1 MLTLVAAVVSAMVSA
16 GSPPSAADPLT
27 VSVETADA
35 DRFAAIFNSSKGH
48 PTAEQLQ
55 RGYLDP
61 GSYGVRIFTPDRII
75 DAHHL
80 AAAEGKRPD
89 FYARAIN
96 VCLPI
101 VKDTTAELRAT
112 YLAFRRLFPEQP
124 LPRFY
129 LGVGADNSGGT
140 AGPGAQVLGLET
152 LCGLA
157 DTPEKLREI
166 VRSFYA
172 HETVHTFQSAAGFED
187 LDGGLL
193 SSVLV
198 EGAADFIATLVTGQQ
213 IDPARAAWA
222 APREAELWQQFEAD
236 LAITGGKKW
245 SERKQ
250 GTPVAQSFD
259 HWIGNYGSAPKGWP
273 TEVGYWMGQRIWQR
287 WYDRQADKRAAVREM
302 VALIDPAGVLAQ
314 GRFQERSLPHE

>member
-1 MLTLVAAVVSAMVSA
+1 MLMLVAAVVSAMAAA

-35 DRFAAIFNSSKGH
+35 DRFAAIFNSSEGH

-75 DAHHL
+75 DANHL
-80 AAAEGKRPD
+80 AEAVGKRPD

-96 VCLPI
+96 ICLPI
-101 VKDTTAELRAT
+101 VKQTTAELRAT
-112 YLAFRRLFPEQP
+112 YLAFRGLFPERP

-129 LGVGADNSGGT
+129 LVVGADNSGGT

-172 HETVHTFQSAAGFED
+172 HETVHTFQPAAGFED
-187 LDGGLL
+187 LDDGLL

-198 EGAADFIATLVTGQQ
+198 EGAADFIATLVTGHQ
-213 IDPARAAWA
+213 INPARAAWA

-236 LAITGGKKW
+236 LAITSGMKW
-245 SERKQ
+245 SERKP
-250 GTPVAQSFD
+250 GTPVAAGFD
-259 HWIGNYGSAPKGWP
+259 RWIGNYGSAPKGWP
-273 TEVGYWMGQRIWQR
+273 TEVGYWIGQRIWQR
-287 WYDRQADKRAAVREM
+287 WYDRQPDKRAALREM
-302 VALIDPAGVLAQ
+302 VALTDPAGVLAQ
-314 GRFQERSLPHE
+314 GRFRERSLPHE